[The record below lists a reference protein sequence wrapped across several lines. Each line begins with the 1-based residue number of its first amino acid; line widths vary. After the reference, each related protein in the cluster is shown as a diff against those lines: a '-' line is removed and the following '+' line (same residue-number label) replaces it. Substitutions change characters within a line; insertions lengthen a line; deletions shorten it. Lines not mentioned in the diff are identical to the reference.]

1 MNDTEY
7 DVNYTGPK
15 VRRARALGIALTPK
29 AAEIMERR
37 NYPPGQHGPAKRHQ
51 RSKMSDYKRQLLE
64 KQRLR
69 AQYNI
74 HERQMRNYFRK
85 AVRRAGNTADTLV
98 QMLESRLDAI
108 IYRGGL
114 ARTIYA
120 ARQYVTHRHVTV
132 NGQLV
137 NIPSYQVKEGDVVA
151 IKVKSQTL
159 PCFNDAL
166 QTANPPAYLSLVRDQ
181 YAVQLR
187 YLPQR
192 DEVPIICEMVQV
204 IEFYAQRGG

>member
-1 MNDTEY
+1 M
-7 DVNYTGPK
+7 NYTGPK

-29 AAEIMERR
+29 AAEVMERR
-37 NYPPGQHGPAKRHQ
+37 NYPPGQHGPNKRHQ
-51 RSKMSDYKRQLLE
+51 RSKISDFKRQLLE

-85 AVRRAGNTADTLV
+85 AVRRTGNTADTLV

-137 NIPSYQVKEGDVVA
+137 NIPSYQVQVGDVIA
-151 IKVKSQTL
+151 IKAKSQAM
-159 PCFNDAL
+159 PCFDEAL
-166 QTANPPAYLSLVRDQ
+166 QGANPPAYLTLERDK
-181 YAVQLR
+181 YAVTLR

>member
-1 MNDTEY
+1 M
-7 DVNYTGPK
+7 NYTGPK

-29 AAEIMERR
+29 AAKIMERR

-51 RSKMSDYKRQLLE
+51 RSKMSDYKKQLLE

-85 AVRRAGNTADTLV
+85 AVRKTGNTADNLV

-137 NIPSYQVKEGDVVA
+137 NIPSYLIQPGDVVA
-151 IKVKSQTL
+151 IKAKSQPL
-159 PCFNDAL
+159 PCFNEAL
-166 QTANPPAYLSLVRDQ
+166 EGANPPPYLILEPDK
-181 YAVQLR
+181 YAIQLR
-187 YLPQR
+187 YLPER

-204 IEFYAQRGG
+204 IEYYAQRGG